1 MFEWKTQAT
10 NLTMV
15 IVAIN
20 VFLPLGKGARNS
32 LGPARSG
39 PISHGADV
47 GKRDADVTVLVQT
60 RPWRKSF
67 W

>member
-1 MFEWKTQAT
+1 VFEWKTQAT
-10 NLTMV
+10 NLKMV

-39 PISHGADV
+39 PISRCKDTGDPFPEVSAL
-47 GKRDADVTVLVQT
+47 GQ
-60 RPWRKSF
+60 
-67 W
+67 